1 MTMSLYI
8 GGFEQF
14 DKDLNS
20 LLIPKTVIRR
30 CKLMKERQCYD
41 EQKSEKDEQWSM
53 KHNIEY

>member
-1 MTMSLYI
+1 MSLYI

-30 CKLMKERQCYD
+30 CKLMKEKQCYD
-41 EQKSEKDEQWSM
+41 EQKSEKDEQ
-53 KHNIEY
+53 